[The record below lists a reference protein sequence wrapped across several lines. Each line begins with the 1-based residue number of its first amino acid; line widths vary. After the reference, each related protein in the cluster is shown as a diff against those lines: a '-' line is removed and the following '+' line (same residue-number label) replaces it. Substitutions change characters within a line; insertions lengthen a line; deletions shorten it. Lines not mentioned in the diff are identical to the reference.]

1 MRKICESICS
11 ILAFRVIML
20 KRAKTKYLLKYLF
33 KYLHYL
39 FINKDLFNNKLNSF
53 NNIKLYKKFFNIKIN
68 KLDILKDKD
77 NNKIINVIMLDQ

>member
-39 FINKDLFNNKLNSF
+39 FINKDLFNNKLNLF
-53 NNIKLYKKFFNIKIN
+53 KNAKLYKKFFDIKISELDMLKN
-68 KLDILKDKD
+68 EKTIKLLE
-77 NNKIINVIMLDQ
+77 IIFY

>member
-1 MRKICESICS
+1 M
-11 ILAFRVIML
+11 ILAFRIIIF
-20 KRAKTKYLLKYLF
+20 KRIETKYLLKYIF
-33 KYLHYL
+33 RYLYYF

-77 NNKIINVIMLDQ
+77 NNKIINVIMLD